1 MSNTATY
8 PLRLPIS
15 LKNEVSKLAKE
26 DGTSMNQFIAI
37 AIAEKVAA
45 IETAHFFAERAK
57 KANLKAFEKI
67 LARKGGKPPQA
78 GDELD

>member
-1 MSNTATY
+1 MSNIATY

-37 AIAEKVAA
+37 AIAEKVSA
-45 IETAHFFAERAK
+45 IETEYFFIERAK
-57 KANLKAFEKI
+57 KANLKSFEKI
-67 LARKGGKPPQA
+67 LSRKGGKPPQV
-78 GDELD
+78 GDEID